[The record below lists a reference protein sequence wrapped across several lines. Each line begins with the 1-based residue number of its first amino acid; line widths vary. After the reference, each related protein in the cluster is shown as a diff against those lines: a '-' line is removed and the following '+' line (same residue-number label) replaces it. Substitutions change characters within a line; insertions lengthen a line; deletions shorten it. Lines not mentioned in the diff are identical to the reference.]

1 MYSLLTILTAQA
13 DSRLE
18 SFSGGFRRNRAQFD
32 SGDVVVFLLG
42 LAAVFAILW
51 LVARWSERRVRSDS
65 SLGLFLTLAKAHA
78 VSWSDRWLL
87 WRIAR
92 AKGVTEPALLFLDP
106 RLTSPQASYHLAPQ
120 SADRLKA
127 LRRRFF
133 SGIDQAE
140 ATTAET
146 TADVRHAGGGLPA
159 VATAATMPSEPELG
173 RIPTFQPTGDLAE
186 ALSAMR
192 ALSLQDQP
200 VRKPASSEVSP
211 AEQEDEPPSRSADFS
226 ASDTP
231 ALDLYPWL
239 SNDWEITSA
248 DD

>member
-1 MYSLLTILTAQA
+1 MDNSLTVLIART

-18 SFSGGFRRNRAQFD
+18 GFSSGFRDNRAQFD
-32 SGDVVVFLLG
+32 SGDVVVFLLA
-42 LAAVFAILW
+42 LAALITVLW

-78 VSWSDRWLL
+78 VGWGDRWLL

-127 LRRRFF
+127 LRRQFF
-133 SGIDQAE
+133 SGIDRPE
-140 ATTAET
+140 ETTAET
-146 TADVRHAGGGLPA
+146 TAETEHADKPF
-159 VATAATMPSEPELG
+159 AASDTTTTPSEPEPG
-173 RIPTFQPTGDLAE
+173 QIPTFQPTGDLAE
-186 ALSAMR
+186 ALGAMR
-192 ALSLQDQP
+192 ALSLKDQP
-200 VRKPASSEVSP
+200 ARREGAPE
-211 AEQEDEPPSRSADFS
+211 EPPVDRKKEPTIPTADFP

-239 SNDWEITSA
+239 SNDWEITST